1 MNNMNRKF
9 CFSVLAYS
17 VFIIF
22 ACMSFASANTDTIL
36 PFKVKAKSA
45 VLINVNSGQIIYEQN
60 ADVPIPPASLTKLM
74 TLNLAFD
81 AADDAF
87 ISLDDDVRVSEKAWK
102 TKGSRMFLE
111 VGKTVSLETML
122 KGIVV
127 VSAND
132 ACVAVSEHIS
142 GVEEVFVERMNE
154 KADLIGLDSSLFKN
168 SHGLP
173 VEGQITTARDMALL
187 SVYYIRHHPE
197 VLKYHSI
204 KKMTFNNITQ
214 PNRNGLLWLDYGVD
228 GLKTGWFSKAG
239 FHIVVTAQKGDD
251 RFVAVVMGSKGERE
265 RENIA
270 LKMLNYG
277 FRNFNTVKVINAEEK
292 IAEVPVWKGA
302 ESELQLGTIKTASV
316 TVPRDAKGN
325 IQINK
330 EFPDRIYAPVE
341 KGQKIGEVKVL
352 LNGFEIE
359 TYPLVALNEIKKA
372 GFFKL
377 MYHNLLLLFILP
389 PYLGG
394 IALVLIL
401 VFILILVKSAMRV
414 RGKDEFSGL
423 R

>member
-1 MNNMNRKF
+1 MNKKS
-9 CFSVLAYS
+9 CFSVLLYS
-17 VFIIF
+17 VFFIF
-22 ACMSFASANTDTIL
+22 SSMSYASANTDSLL
-36 PFKVKAKSA
+36 PFKVKAKAA
-45 VLINVNSGQIIYEQN
+45 VLINVNSGQVVFEQN

-87 ISLDDDVRVSEKAWK
+87 IGLDDEVRVSEKAWK
-102 TKGSRMFLE
+102 TEGSRMFLE
-111 VGKTVSLETML
+111 VRKTVPLEIML
-122 KGIVV
+122 KGIAV

-142 GVEEVFVERMNE
+142 GVEEVFAERMNE
-154 KADLIGLDSSLFKN
+154 KANLIGMDSSLFKN

-173 VEGQITTARDMALL
+173 VEGQVTTARDMATL

-204 KKMTFNNITQ
+204 KKMTFNKITQ

-239 FHIVVTAQKGDD
+239 FHIVATAQKGDD

-277 FRNFNTVKVINAEEK
+277 FRNFNTVKVINADEK
-292 IAEVPVWKGA
+292 IAEMPVWKGDA
-302 ESELQLGTIKTASV
+302 SELQLGTVKTASV
-316 TVPRDAKGN
+316 TVPREAKGD

-352 LNGFEIE
+352 LNGLEIE

-401 VFILILVKSAMRV
+401 VFILILVRSAMRV
-414 RGKDEFSGL
+414 RGKDGLSGL

>member
-1 MNNMNRKF
+1 MNKKF
-9 CFSVLAYS
+9 CFSVLLYS
-17 VFIIF
+17 VFFIF
-22 ACMSFASANTDTIL
+22 SSMSYASANTDSLL
-36 PFKVKAKSA
+36 PFKVKAKAA
-45 VLINVNSGQIIYEQN
+45 VLINVNSGQVVFEQN

-87 ISLDDDVRVSEKAWK
+87 IGLDDEVRVSEKAWK
-102 TKGSRMFLE
+102 TEGSRMFLE
-111 VGKTVSLETML
+111 VRKTVPLEIML
-122 KGIVV
+122 KGIAV

-142 GVEEVFVERMNE
+142 GVEEVFAERMNE
-154 KADLIGLDSSLFKN
+154 KADLIGMDSSLFKN

-173 VEGQITTARDMALL
+173 VEGQVTTARDMATL

-204 KKMTFNNITQ
+204 KKMTFNKITQ

-239 FHIVVTAQKGDD
+239 FHIVATAQKGDD

-277 FRNFNTVKVINAEEK
+277 FRNFNTVKVINADEK
-292 IAEVPVWKGA
+292 IAEMPVWKGDA
-302 ESELQLGTIKTASV
+302 SELQLGTIKTASV
-316 TVPRDAKGN
+316 TVPREAKGN

-352 LNGFEIE
+352 LNGLEIE

-401 VFILILVKSAMRV
+401 VFILILVRSAMRV
-414 RGKDEFSGL
+414 RGKDGLSGL

>member
-1 MNNMNRKF
+1 MNKKS
-9 CFSVLAYS
+9 CFSALLYS
-17 VFIIF
+17 VYLMFVI
-22 ACMSFASANTDTIL
+22 MSDASANTDSLL
-36 PFKVKAKSA
+36 PFKVKAKAA
-45 VLINVNSGQIIYEQN
+45 VLINVNSGQVVFEQN

-81 AADDAF
+81 ASDDAF
-87 ISLDDDVRVSEKAWK
+87 IGLDDEVRVSEKAWK
-102 TKGSRMFLE
+102 TEGSRMFLE
-111 VGKTVSLETML
+111 VGKTEPLEIML

-142 GVEEVFVERMNE
+142 GVEEVFAERMNE
-154 KADLIGLDSSLFKN
+154 KADLIGMDSSLFKN

-173 VEGQITTARDMALL
+173 VEGQVTTARDMATL

-197 VLKYHSI
+197 VFKYHSI
-204 KKMTFNNITQ
+204 KKMTFNKITQ

-239 FHIVVTAQKGDD
+239 FHIVATAQKGDD

-265 RENIA
+265 RESIA

-277 FRNFNTVKVINAEEK
+277 FRNFNTVKVINADEK
-292 IAEVPVWKGA
+292 MAEMPVWKGDA
-302 ESELQLGTIKTASV
+302 SELQLGTIKTASV
-316 TVPRDAKGN
+316 TVPREAKGN

-352 LNGFEIE
+352 LNGLEIE

-401 VFILILVKSAMRV
+401 VFILILVRSAMRV
-414 RGKDEFSGL
+414 RGKDGLSGL

>member
-1 MNNMNRKF
+1 MNKKS
-9 CFSVLAYS
+9 CFSVLIYT
-17 VFIIF
+17 VFSMLVGI
-22 ACMSFASANTDTIL
+22 SYASANTDSLL
-36 PFKVKAKSA
+36 PFKVKAKAA
-45 VLINVNSGQIIYEQN
+45 VLINVNSGQVVFEQN

-87 ISLDDDVRVSEKAWK
+87 ISLDDEVRVSEKAWK
-102 TKGSRMFLE
+102 TEGSRMFLE
-111 VGKTVSLETML
+111 VEKIVPLEIML
-122 KGIVV
+122 KGIAI

-142 GVEEVFVERMNE
+142 GVEEVFADRMNE
-154 KADLIGLDSSLFKN
+154 KADLIGMDSSIFKN

-173 VEGQITTARDMALL
+173 VEGQITTARDIATL

-197 VLKYHSI
+197 ALKYHSI
-204 KKMTFNNITQ
+204 KKMTFNKITQ

-239 FHIVVTAQKGDD
+239 FHIVATSQKGDD

-292 IAEVPVWKGA
+292 IAEMPVWKGA
-302 ESELQLGTIKTASV
+302 ESVLQLGTVKTASV
-316 TVPRDAKGN
+316 TVPREAKGD

-352 LNGFEIE
+352 LNGLEIE

-394 IALVLIL
+394 IVLVLIL
-401 VFILILVKSAMRV
+401 VFILILVKSATRV
-414 RGKDEFSGL
+414 RGKDELSGF

>member
-1 MNNMNRKF
+1 MNKKS
-9 CFSVLAYS
+9 CFSVLLYS
-17 VFIIF
+17 VFFIF
-22 ACMSFASANTDTIL
+22 SSMSYASANTDSLL
-36 PFKVKAKSA
+36 PFKVKAKAA
-45 VLINVNSGQIIYEQN
+45 VLINVNSGQVVFEQN

-87 ISLDDDVRVSEKAWK
+87 IGLDDEVRVSEKAWK
-102 TKGSRMFLE
+102 TEGSRMFLE
-111 VGKTVSLETML
+111 VRKTVPLEIML
-122 KGIVV
+122 KGIAV

-142 GVEEVFVERMNE
+142 GVEEVFAERMNE
-154 KADLIGLDSSLFKN
+154 KADLIGMDSSLFKN

-173 VEGQITTARDMALL
+173 VEGQVTTARDMATL

-204 KKMTFNNITQ
+204 KKMTFNKITQ

-239 FHIVVTAQKGDD
+239 FHIVATAQKGDD

-277 FRNFNTVKVINAEEK
+277 FRNFNTVKVINADEK
-292 IAEVPVWKGA
+292 IAEMPVWKGDA
-302 ESELQLGTIKTASV
+302 SELQLGTVKTASV
-316 TVPRDAKGN
+316 TVPREAKGD

-352 LNGFEIE
+352 LNGLEIE

-401 VFILILVKSAMRV
+401 VFILILVRSAMRV
-414 RGKDEFSGL
+414 RGKDGLSGL

>member
-1 MNNMNRKF
+1 MNKKS
-9 CFSVLAYS
+9 CFSVLLYS
-17 VFIIF
+17 VFFIF
-22 ACMSFASANTDTIL
+22 SSMSYASANTDSLL
-36 PFKVKAKSA
+36 PFKVKAKAA
-45 VLINVNSGQIIYEQN
+45 VLINVNSGQVVFEQN

-87 ISLDDDVRVSEKAWK
+87 IGLDDEVRVSEKAWK
-102 TKGSRMFLE
+102 TEGSRMFLE
-111 VGKTVSLETML
+111 VRKTVPLEIML
-122 KGIVV
+122 KGIAV

-142 GVEEVFVERMNE
+142 GVEEVFAERMNE
-154 KADLIGLDSSLFKN
+154 KADLIGMDSSLFKN

-173 VEGQITTARDMALL
+173 VEGQVTTARDMATL

-204 KKMTFNNITQ
+204 KKMTFNKITQ

-239 FHIVVTAQKGDD
+239 FHIVATAQKGDD

-292 IAEVPVWKGA
+292 IAKMPVWKGA
-302 ESELQLGTIKTASV
+302 ESELPLGTIKTASV
-316 TVPRDAKGN
+316 TVPREAKGN

-352 LNGFEIE
+352 LNGLEIE

-401 VFILILVKSAMRV
+401 VFILILVRSAMRV
-414 RGKDEFSGL
+414 RGKDELSGL

>member
-1 MNNMNRKF
+1 
-9 CFSVLAYS
+9 
-17 VFIIF
+17 
-22 ACMSFASANTDTIL
+22 
-36 PFKVKAKSA
+36 
-45 VLINVNSGQIIYEQN
+45 
-60 ADVPIPPASLTKLM
+60 
-74 TLNLAFD
+74 
-81 AADDAF
+81 
-87 ISLDDDVRVSEKAWK
+87 
-102 TKGSRMFLE
+102 
-111 VGKTVSLETML
+111 
-122 KGIVV
+122 
-127 VSAND
+127 
-132 ACVAVSEHIS
+132 
-142 GVEEVFVERMNE
+142 
-154 KADLIGLDSSLFKN
+154 
-168 SHGLP
+168 
-173 VEGQITTARDMALL
+173 
-187 SVYYIRHHPE
+187 
-197 VLKYHSI
+197 
-204 KKMTFNNITQ
+204 MTFNNITQ

-239 FHIVVTAQKGDD
+239 FHIVATAQKGDD

>member
-1 MNNMNRKF
+1 MNKKS
-9 CFSVLAYS
+9 CFSVLLYS
-17 VFIIF
+17 VFFIISS
-22 ACMSFASANTDTIL
+22 MSYASANTDSLL

-45 VLINVNSGQIIYEQN
+45 VLINVNSGQVVFEQN

-87 ISLDDDVRVSEKAWK
+87 ISLDDEVRVSEKAWK

-122 KGIVV
+122 KGIAV

-142 GVEEVFVERMNE
+142 GVEEVFADRMNE
-154 KADLIGLDSSLFKN
+154 KADLVGMDSSLFKN

-173 VEGQITTARDMALL
+173 VEGQLTTARDMATL

-204 KKMTFNNITQ
+204 KKMTFNKITQ

-239 FHIVVTAQKGDD
+239 FHIVATAQKGDD

-316 TVPRDAKGN
+316 TVPREAKGN

-352 LNGFEIE
+352 LNGLEIE

-401 VFILILVKSAMRV
+401 VFILILVRSAMRV
-414 RGKDEFSGL
+414 RGKDGLSGL

>member
-1 MNNMNRKF
+1 MNKKS
-9 CFSVLAYS
+9 CFSVLLYS
-17 VFIIF
+17 VFFIF
-22 ACMSFASANTDTIL
+22 SSMSYASANTDSLL
-36 PFKVKAKSA
+36 PFKVKAKAA
-45 VLINVNSGQIIYEQN
+45 VLINVNSGQVVFEQN

-87 ISLDDDVRVSEKAWK
+87 IGLDDEVRVSEKAWK
-102 TKGSRMFLE
+102 TEGSRMFLE
-111 VGKTVSLETML
+111 VRKTVPLEIML
-122 KGIVV
+122 KGIAV

-142 GVEEVFVERMNE
+142 GVEEVFAERMNE
-154 KADLIGLDSSLFKN
+154 KANLIGMDSSLFKN

-173 VEGQITTARDMALL
+173 VEGKVTTARDMATL

-204 KKMTFNNITQ
+204 KKMTFNKITQ

-239 FHIVVTAQKGDD
+239 FHIIATAQKGDD

-277 FRNFNTVKVINAEEK
+277 FRNFNTVKVINADEK
-292 IAEVPVWKGA
+292 IAEMPVWKGDA
-302 ESELQLGTIKTASV
+302 SELQLGTIKTASV
-316 TVPRDAKGN
+316 TVPREAKGN

-352 LNGFEIE
+352 LNGLEIE

-377 MYHNLLLLFILP
+377 LYHNLLLLFILP

-414 RGKDEFSGL
+414 RGNDELSGL

>member
-1 MNNMNRKF
+1 MNKKS
-9 CFSVLAYS
+9 CFSVLLYS
-17 VFIIF
+17 VFFIF
-22 ACMSFASANTDTIL
+22 SSMSYASANTDSLL
-36 PFKVKAKSA
+36 PFKVKAKAA
-45 VLINVNSGQIIYEQN
+45 VLINVNSGQVVFEQN

-81 AADDAF
+81 AADNAF
-87 ISLDDDVRVSEKAWK
+87 IGLDDEVRVSEKAWK
-102 TKGSRMFLE
+102 TEGSRMFLE
-111 VGKTVSLETML
+111 VRKTVPLEIML
-122 KGIVV
+122 KGIAV

-142 GVEEVFVERMNE
+142 GVEEVFAERMNE
-154 KADLIGLDSSLFKN
+154 KADLIGMDSSLFKN

-173 VEGQITTARDMALL
+173 VEGQVTTARDMATL

-204 KKMTFNNITQ
+204 KKMTFNKITQ

-239 FHIVVTAQKGDD
+239 FHIVATAQKGDD

-277 FRNFNTVKVINAEEK
+277 FRNFNTVKVINADEK
-292 IAEVPVWKGA
+292 IAEMPVWKGDA
-302 ESELQLGTIKTASV
+302 SELQLGTIKTASV
-316 TVPRDAKGN
+316 TVPREAKGN

-352 LNGFEIE
+352 LNGLEIE

-401 VFILILVKSAMRV
+401 VFILILVRSAMRV
-414 RGKDEFSGL
+414 RGKDGLSGL

>member
-1 MNNMNRKF
+1 MNRKS
-9 CFSVLAYS
+9 CFSVLLYN
-17 VFIIF
+17 VFF
-22 ACMSFASANTDTIL
+22 MFVGMSYVSANTDSLL
-36 PFKVKAKSA
+36 PFKVKAKAA
-45 VLINVNSGQIIYEQN
+45 VLINVNSGQVVFEQN

-87 ISLDDDVRVSEKAWK
+87 IGLDDEVRVSEKAWK
-102 TKGSRMFLE
+102 TEGSRMFLE
-111 VGKTVSLETML
+111 VGKTLPLEIML
-122 KGIVV
+122 KGIAV

-142 GVEEVFVERMNE
+142 GVEEVFAERMNE
-154 KADLIGLDSSLFKN
+154 KADLIGMDSSLFKN

-173 VEGQITTARDMALL
+173 VEGQITTARDMATL

-204 KKMTFNNITQ
+204 KKMTFNKITQ

-239 FHIVVTAQKGDD
+239 FHIVATAQKGDD

-277 FRNFNTVKVINAEEK
+277 FRNFNTVKVINADEK
-292 IAEVPVWKGA
+292 IAEMPVWKGDA
-302 ESELQLGTIKTASV
+302 SELQLGTVKTASV
-316 TVPRDAKGN
+316 TVPREAKGD

-352 LNGFEIE
+352 LNGLEIE

-401 VFILILVKSAMRV
+401 VFILILVRSAMRV
-414 RGKDEFSGL
+414 RGKDGLSGL

>member
-1 MNNMNRKF
+1 ML
-9 CFSVLAYS
+9 VG
-17 VFIIF
+17 
-22 ACMSFASANTDTIL
+22 MSFASANTNSLL
-36 PFKVKAKSA
+36 PFKVKAKAA
-45 VLINVNSGQIIYEQN
+45 VLINVNSGQVVFEQN
-60 ADVPIPPASLTKLM
+60 ANVPIPPASLTKLM

-87 ISLDDDVRVSEKAWK
+87 ISLDDEVRVSEKAWK
-102 TKGSRMFLE
+102 TEGSRMFLE
-111 VGKTVSLETML
+111 VGKTVPLEIML
-122 KGIVV
+122 KGIIV

-142 GVEEVFVERMNE
+142 GVEEVFADRMNE
-154 KADLIGLDSSLFKN
+154 KADLIGMDSSLFKN

-173 VEGQITTARDMALL
+173 VEGQITTAHDMATL

-204 KKMTFNNITQ
+204 KKMTFNKITQ

-239 FHIVVTAQKGDD
+239 FHIVATAQKGDD

-292 IAEVPVWKGA
+292 IAVMPVWKGDA
-302 ESELQLGTIKTASV
+302 SELQLGTIKTASV
-316 TVPRDAKGN
+316 TVPREATGN

-330 EFPDRIYAPVE
+330 EFPDRIYAPVV

-352 LNGFEIE
+352 LNGLEIE

-401 VFILILVKSAMRV
+401 LFILILVRSAMRV
-414 RGKDEFSGL
+414 RGKDGLSGL

>member
-1 MNNMNRKF
+1 MNKKS
-9 CFSVLAYS
+9 CFSVLLYS
-17 VFIIF
+17 VFFIF
-22 ACMSFASANTDTIL
+22 SSMSYASANTDSLL
-36 PFKVKAKSA
+36 PFKVKAKAA
-45 VLINVNSGQIIYEQN
+45 VLINVNSGQVVFEQN

-87 ISLDDDVRVSEKAWK
+87 IGLDDEVRVSEKAWK
-102 TKGSRMFLE
+102 TEGSRMFLE
-111 VGKTVSLETML
+111 VRKTVPLEIML
-122 KGIVV
+122 KGIAV

-142 GVEEVFVERMNE
+142 GVEEVFAERMNE
-154 KADLIGLDSSLFKN
+154 KADLLGMDSSLFKN

-173 VEGQITTARDMALL
+173 VEGQVTTARDMATL

-204 KKMTFNNITQ
+204 KKMTFNKITQ

-239 FHIVVTAQKGDD
+239 FHIVATAQKGDD

-277 FRNFNTVKVINAEEK
+277 FRNFNTVKVINADEK
-292 IAEVPVWKGA
+292 IAEMPVWKGDA
-302 ESELQLGTIKTASV
+302 SELQLGTIKTASV
-316 TVPRDAKGN
+316 TVPREAKGN

-352 LNGFEIE
+352 LNGLEIE

-401 VFILILVKSAMRV
+401 VFILILVRSAMRV
-414 RGKDEFSGL
+414 RGKDGLSGL

>member
-1 MNNMNRKF
+1 MNKKS
-9 CFSVLAYS
+9 CFSVLLYS
-17 VFIIF
+17 VFLMFVI
-22 ACMSFASANTDTIL
+22 MSDASANTDSLL
-36 PFKVKAKSA
+36 PFKVKAKAA
-45 VLINVNSGQIIYEQN
+45 VLINVNSGQVVFEQN

-87 ISLDDDVRVSEKAWK
+87 IGLDDEVRVSEKAWK
-102 TKGSRMFLE
+102 TDGSRMFLE
-111 VGKTVSLETML
+111 VGKTLPLEIML
-122 KGIVV
+122 KGIAV

-154 KADLIGLDSSLFKN
+154 KANLIGMDSSLFKN

-173 VEGQITTARDMALL
+173 VEGQITTARDMATL

-204 KKMTFNNITQ
+204 KKMTFNKITQ

-239 FHIVVTAQKGDD
+239 FHIIATAQKGDD

-277 FRNFNTVKVINAEEK
+277 FRNFNTVKVINADEK
-292 IAEVPVWKGA
+292 IAEMPVWKGDA
-302 ESELQLGTIKTASV
+302 SELQLGTIKTASV
-316 TVPRDAKGN
+316 TVPREAKGN

-352 LNGFEIE
+352 LNGLEIE

-394 IALVLIL
+394 IALVLLL
-401 VFILILVKSAMRV
+401 VFILILVRSAMRV
-414 RGKDEFSGL
+414 RGKDGFSGL

>member
-1 MNNMNRKF
+1 MNKKS
-9 CFSVLAYS
+9 CFSVLIYS
-17 VFIIF
+17 VFSMLVG
-22 ACMSFASANTDTIL
+22 MSYASANTDSLL
-36 PFKVKAKSA
+36 PFKVKAKAA
-45 VLINVNSGQIIYEQN
+45 VLINVNSGQVVFEQN

-87 ISLDDDVRVSEKAWK
+87 ISLDDEVRVSEKAWK
-102 TKGSRMFLE
+102 TEGSRMFLE
-111 VGKTVSLETML
+111 VGKTVPLEIML
-122 KGIVV
+122 KGIIV

-142 GVEEVFVERMNE
+142 GVEEVFAERMNE
-154 KADLIGLDSSLFKN
+154 KADLIGMDSSLFKN

-173 VEGQITTARDMALL
+173 VEGQVTTARDMATL
-187 SVYYIRHHPE
+187 SVYYIRHHPV

-204 KKMTFNNITQ
+204 KKMTFNKITQ

-239 FHIVVTAQKGDD
+239 FHIVATAQKGDD

-277 FRNFNTVKVINAEEK
+277 FRNFNTVKVINADEK
-292 IAEVPVWKGA
+292 IAEMPVWKGDA
-302 ESELQLGTIKTASV
+302 SELQLGTVKTASV
-316 TVPRDAKGN
+316 TVPREAKGN

-330 EFPDRIYAPVE
+330 EFPDRIYTPVE

-352 LNGFEIE
+352 LNGLEIE

-377 MYHNLLLLFILP
+377 IYHNLLLLFILP

-414 RGKDEFSGL
+414 RGKDELSGL

>member
-1 MNNMNRKF
+1 MNKKS
-9 CFSVLAYS
+9 CFSVLLYS
-17 VFIIF
+17 VFFIF
-22 ACMSFASANTDTIL
+22 SSMSYASANTDSLL
-36 PFKVKAKSA
+36 PFKVKAKAA
-45 VLINVNSGQIIYEQN
+45 VLINVNSGQVVFEQN

-87 ISLDDDVRVSEKAWK
+87 IGLDDEVRVSEKAWK
-102 TKGSRMFLE
+102 TEGSRMFLE
-111 VGKTVSLETML
+111 VRKTVPLEIML
-122 KGIVV
+122 KGIAV

-142 GVEEVFVERMNE
+142 GVEEVFAERMNE
-154 KADLIGLDSSLFKN
+154 KADLIGMDSSLFKN

-173 VEGQITTARDMALL
+173 VEGQVTTARDMATL

-204 KKMTFNNITQ
+204 KKMTFNKITQ

-239 FHIVVTAQKGDD
+239 FHIVATAQKGDD

-292 IAEVPVWKGA
+292 IAEMPVWKGA
-302 ESELQLGTIKTASV
+302 ESVLQLGTVKTASV
-316 TVPRDAKGN
+316 TVPREAKGD

-352 LNGFEIE
+352 LNGLEIE

-401 VFILILVKSAMRV
+401 VFILILVRSAMRV
-414 RGKDEFSGL
+414 RGKDGLSGL

>member
-1 MNNMNRKF
+1 MNKKS
-9 CFSVLAYS
+9 CFSVLLYS
-17 VFIIF
+17 VFFIF
-22 ACMSFASANTDTIL
+22 SSMSYASANTDSLL
-36 PFKVKAKSA
+36 PFKVKAKAA
-45 VLINVNSGQIIYEQN
+45 VLINVNSGQVVFEQN

-87 ISLDDDVRVSEKAWK
+87 IGLDDEVRVSEKAWK
-102 TKGSRMFLE
+102 TEGSRMFLE
-111 VGKTVSLETML
+111 VRKTVPLEIML
-122 KGIVV
+122 KGIAV

-142 GVEEVFVERMNE
+142 GVEEVFAERMNE
-154 KADLIGLDSSLFKN
+154 KADLIGMDSSLFKN

-173 VEGQITTARDMALL
+173 VEGQVTTARDMATL

-204 KKMTFNNITQ
+204 KKMTFNKITQ

-239 FHIVVTAQKGDD
+239 FHIVATAQKGDD

-277 FRNFNTVKVINAEEK
+277 FRNFNTVKVINADEK
-292 IAEVPVWKGA
+292 IAEMPVWKGDA
-302 ESELQLGTIKTASV
+302 SELQLGTVKTASV
-316 TVPRDAKGN
+316 TVPREAKGN

-352 LNGFEIE
+352 LNGLEIE

-401 VFILILVKSAMRV
+401 VFILILVRSAMRV
-414 RGKDEFSGL
+414 RGKDGLSGL

>member
-1 MNNMNRKF
+1 MNKKS
-9 CFSVLAYS
+9 CFSVLLYS
-17 VFIIF
+17 VFFIF
-22 ACMSFASANTDTIL
+22 SSMSYASANTDSLL
-36 PFKVKAKSA
+36 PFKVKAKAA
-45 VLINVNSGQIIYEQN
+45 VLINVNSGQVVFEQN
-60 ADVPIPPASLTKLM
+60 ADIPIPPASLTKLM

-87 ISLDDDVRVSEKAWK
+87 IGLDDEVRVSEKAWK
-102 TKGSRMFLE
+102 TEGSRMCLE
-111 VGKTVSLETML
+111 VRKTVPLEIML
-122 KGIVV
+122 KGIAV

-142 GVEEVFVERMNE
+142 GVEEVFAERMNE
-154 KADLIGLDSSLFKN
+154 KADLIGMDSSLFKN

-173 VEGQITTARDMALL
+173 VEGQITTARDMATL

-204 KKMTFNNITQ
+204 KKMTFNKITQ

-239 FHIVVTAQKGDD
+239 FHIVATSQKGDD

-292 IAEVPVWKGA
+292 IAEMPVWKGDA
-302 ESELQLGTIKTASV
+302 SELQLGTVKTASV
-316 TVPRDAKGN
+316 TVPREAKGN

-352 LNGFEIE
+352 LNGLEIE

-401 VFILILVKSAMRV
+401 VFILILVRSAMRV
-414 RGKDEFSGL
+414 RGKDGLSGL

>member
-1 MNNMNRKF
+1 M
-9 CFSVLAYS
+9 
-17 VFIIF
+17 
-22 ACMSFASANTDTIL
+22 
-36 PFKVKAKSA
+36 VKAKAA
-45 VLINVNSGQIIYEQN
+45 VLINVNSGQVVFEQN
-60 ADVPIPPASLTKLM
+60 ADIPIPPASLTKLM

-81 AADDAF
+81 AVEEAF
-87 ISLDDDVRVSEKAWK
+87 ISLDDEVRISEKAWK
-102 TKGSRMFLE
+102 AEGSRMFLE
-111 VGKTVSLETML
+111 VGKTVPMETL
-122 KGIVV
+122 LRGIAV

-132 ACVAVSEHIS
+132 GCVAVSEHIS
-142 GVEEVFVERMNE
+142 GVEEVFADRMNE
-154 KADLIGLDSSLFKN
+154 KAYLIGMDSTIFKN

-173 VEGQITTARDMALL
+173 VEGQITTARDMATL

-204 KKMTFNNITQ
+204 KKMTFNKITQ

-239 FHIVVTAQKGDD
+239 FHIIATAQKGDD

-292 IAEVPVWKGA
+292 IAEMRVWKGDS
-302 ESELQLGTIKTASV
+302 SELQLGTIMTASV
-316 TVPRDAKGN
+316 TVPREAKGD

-330 EFPDRIYAPVE
+330 EFPDRIYAPIE
-341 KGQKIGEVKVL
+341 KRKKIGEVKVL
-352 LNGFEIE
+352 LNGLEIK

-394 IALVLIL
+394 IVLVLIL

-414 RGKDEFSGL
+414 RGKDELSGL

>member
-1 MNNMNRKF
+1 MNKKS
-9 CFSVLAYS
+9 CFSVLLYS
-17 VFIIF
+17 VFFIF
-22 ACMSFASANTDTIL
+22 SSMSYASANTDSLL
-36 PFKVKAKSA
+36 PFKVKAKAA
-45 VLINVNSGQIIYEQN
+45 VLINVNSGQVVFEQN

-87 ISLDDDVRVSEKAWK
+87 ISLDDEVRVSEKAWK
-102 TKGSRMFLE
+102 TEGSRMFLE
-111 VGKTVSLETML
+111 VRKTVPLEIML
-122 KGIVV
+122 KGIAV

-142 GVEEVFVERMNE
+142 GVEEVFAERMNE
-154 KADLIGLDSSLFKN
+154 KADLIGMDSSLFKN

-173 VEGQITTARDMALL
+173 VEGQVTTARDMATL

-204 KKMTFNNITQ
+204 KKMTFNKITQ

-239 FHIVVTAQKGDD
+239 FHIVATAQKGDD

-292 IAEVPVWKGA
+292 IAEMPVWKGA
-302 ESELQLGTIKTASV
+302 ESVLQLGTVKTASV
-316 TVPRDAKGN
+316 TVPREAKGD

-352 LNGFEIE
+352 LNGLEIE

-401 VFILILVKSAMRV
+401 VFILILVRSAMRV
-414 RGKDEFSGL
+414 RGKDGLSGL

>member
-1 MNNMNRKF
+1 MNKKS
-9 CFSVLAYS
+9 CFSVLLYS
-17 VFIIF
+17 VFFIF
-22 ACMSFASANTDTIL
+22 SSMSYASANTDSLL
-36 PFKVKAKSA
+36 PFKVKAKAA
-45 VLINVNSGQIIYEQN
+45 VLINVNSGQVVFEQN

-87 ISLDDDVRVSEKAWK
+87 ISLDDEVRVSEKAWK

-111 VGKTVSLETML
+111 VGKTVPLETML
-122 KGIVV
+122 KGIAV

-142 GVEEVFVERMNE
+142 GVEEVFADRMNE
-154 KADLIGLDSSLFKN
+154 KADLVGMDSSLFKN

-173 VEGQITTARDMALL
+173 VKGQVTTARDMATL

-204 KKMTFNNITQ
+204 KKMTFNKITQ

-239 FHIVVTAQKGDD
+239 FHIIATAQRGDD

-277 FRNFNTVKVINAEEK
+277 FRNFNTVKVINADEK
-292 IAEVPVWKGA
+292 IAEMPVWKGDA
-302 ESELQLGTIKTASV
+302 SELQLGTVKTASV
-316 TVPRDAKGN
+316 TVPREAKGD

-352 LNGFEIE
+352 LNGLEIE

-377 MYHNLLLLFILP
+377 IYHNLLLLFILP

-394 IALVLIL
+394 IALVLLL
-401 VFILILVKSAMRV
+401 VFILILVRSAMRV
-414 RGKDEFSGL
+414 RGKDGLSGL

>member
-1 MNNMNRKF
+1 MNKKS
-9 CFSVLAYS
+9 CFSVLLYS
-17 VFIIF
+17 VFFIF
-22 ACMSFASANTDTIL
+22 SSMSYASANTDSLL
-36 PFKVKAKSA
+36 PFKVKAKAA
-45 VLINVNSGQIIYEQN
+45 VLINVNSGQVVFEQN

-87 ISLDDDVRVSEKAWK
+87 IGLDDEVRVSEKAWK
-102 TKGSRMFLE
+102 TEGSRMFLE
-111 VGKTVSLETML
+111 VRKTVPLEIML
-122 KGIVV
+122 KGIAV

-142 GVEEVFVERMNE
+142 GVEEVFAERMNE
-154 KADLIGLDSSLFKN
+154 KADLIGMDSSIFKN

-173 VEGQITTARDMALL
+173 VEGQVTTARDMATL

-204 KKMTFNNITQ
+204 KKMTFNKITQ

-239 FHIVVTAQKGDD
+239 FHIVATAQKGDD

-292 IAEVPVWKGA
+292 IAEMPVWKGA
-302 ESELQLGTIKTASV
+302 ESVLQLGTVKTASV
-316 TVPRDAKGN
+316 TVPREAKGD

-352 LNGFEIE
+352 LNGLEIE

-401 VFILILVKSAMRV
+401 VFILILVRSAMRV
-414 RGKDEFSGL
+414 RGKDGLSGL

>member
-1 MNNMNRKF
+1 MNKKS
-9 CFSVLAYS
+9 CFSVLLYS
-17 VFIIF
+17 VFFIF
-22 ACMSFASANTDTIL
+22 SSLSYASANTDSLL
-36 PFKVKAKSA
+36 PFKVKAKAA
-45 VLINVNSGQIIYEQN
+45 VLINVNSGQVVFEQN

-87 ISLDDDVRVSEKAWK
+87 IGLDDEVRVSKKAWK
-102 TKGSRMFLE
+102 TEGSRMFLE
-111 VGKTVSLETML
+111 VRKTVPLEIML
-122 KGIVV
+122 KGIAV

-142 GVEEVFVERMNE
+142 GVEEVFAERMNE
-154 KADLIGLDSSLFKN
+154 KANLIGMDSSLFKN

-173 VEGQITTARDMALL
+173 VEGQVTTARDMATL

-204 KKMTFNNITQ
+204 KKMTFNKITQ

-239 FHIVVTAQKGDD
+239 FHIVATAQKGDD

-277 FRNFNTVKVINAEEK
+277 FRNFNTVKVINADEK
-292 IAEVPVWKGA
+292 IAEMPVWKGDA
-302 ESELQLGTIKTASV
+302 SELQLGTVKTASV
-316 TVPRDAKGN
+316 TVPKEAKGD

-352 LNGFEIE
+352 LNGLEIE

-377 MYHNLLLLFILP
+377 IYHNLLLLFILP

-401 VFILILVKSAMRV
+401 VFILILVKSATRV
-414 RGKDEFSGL
+414 RGKDELSGL

>member
-1 MNNMNRKF
+1 MNKKS
-9 CFSVLAYS
+9 CFSVLLYS
-17 VFIIF
+17 VFFIF
-22 ACMSFASANTDTIL
+22 SSMSYASANTDSLL
-36 PFKVKAKSA
+36 PFKVKAKAA
-45 VLINVNSGQIIYEQN
+45 VLINVNSGQVVFEQN

-87 ISLDDDVRVSEKAWK
+87 IGLDDEVRVSEKAWK
-102 TKGSRMFLE
+102 TEGSRMFLE
-111 VGKTVSLETML
+111 VRKTVPLEIML
-122 KGIVV
+122 KGIAV

-142 GVEEVFVERMNE
+142 GVEEVFAERMNE
-154 KADLIGLDSSLFKN
+154 KADLIGMDSSLFKN

-173 VEGQITTARDMALL
+173 VEGQVTTARDMATL

-204 KKMTFNNITQ
+204 KKMTFNKITQ

-239 FHIVVTAQKGDD
+239 FHIVATAQKGDD

-277 FRNFNTVKVINAEEK
+277 FRNFNTVKVINADEK
-292 IAEVPVWKGA
+292 IAEMPVWKGDA
-302 ESELQLGTIKTASV
+302 SELQLGTIKTASV
-316 TVPRDAKGN
+316 TVPREAKGN

-352 LNGFEIE
+352 LNGLEIE

-401 VFILILVKSAMRV
+401 VFILILVRSAMRV
-414 RGKDEFSGL
+414 RGKDGLSGL

>member
-1 MNNMNRKF
+1 MNKKS
-9 CFSVLAYS
+9 CFSVLLYS
-17 VFIIF
+17 VFFIF
-22 ACMSFASANTDTIL
+22 SSMSYASANTDSLL
-36 PFKVKAKSA
+36 PFKVKAKAA
-45 VLINVNSGQIIYEQN
+45 VLINVNSGQVVFEQN

-87 ISLDDDVRVSEKAWK
+87 IGLDDEVRVSEKAWK
-102 TKGSRMFLE
+102 TEGSRMFLE
-111 VGKTVSLETML
+111 VRKTVPLEIML
-122 KGIVV
+122 KGIAV

-142 GVEEVFVERMNE
+142 GVEEVFAERMNE
-154 KADLIGLDSSLFKN
+154 KADLIGMDSSLFKN

-173 VEGQITTARDMALL
+173 VEGQVTTARDMATL

-204 KKMTFNNITQ
+204 KKMTFNKITQ

-239 FHIVVTAQKGDD
+239 FHIVATAQKGDD

-292 IAEVPVWKGA
+292 IAAMPVWKGDV
-302 ESELQLGTIKTASV
+302 SELQLGTVKTASV
-316 TVPRDAKGN
+316 TVPREAKGN

-352 LNGFEIE
+352 LNGLEIE
-359 TYPLVALNEIKKA
+359 RYPLVALNEIKKA
-372 GFFKL
+372 GFLKL

-394 IALVLIL
+394 IGLVLIL
-401 VFILILVKSAMRV
+401 VFILILVRSAMRV

>member
-1 MNNMNRKF
+1 MNKKSF
-9 CFSVLAYS
+9 FLALLCS
-17 VFIIF
+17 VFFIF
-22 ACMSFASANTDTIL
+22 SSMSYASANTDSLL
-36 PFKVKAKSA
+36 PFKVKAKAA
-45 VLINVNSGQIIYEQN
+45 VLINVNSGQVVFEQN

-87 ISLDDDVRVSEKAWK
+87 IGLDDEVRVSEKAWR
-102 TKGSRMFLE
+102 TEGSRMFLE
-111 VGKTVSLETML
+111 VGKTLPLEIML
-122 KGIVV
+122 KGIAV

-142 GVEEVFVERMNE
+142 GVEEVFAERMNE
-154 KADLIGLDSSLFKN
+154 KADLIGMDSSLFKN

-173 VEGQITTARDMALL
+173 VEGQVTTARDMATL

-204 KKMTFNNITQ
+204 KKMTFNKITQ

-239 FHIVVTAQKGDD
+239 FHIVATAQKGDD

-277 FRNFNTVKVINAEEK
+277 FRNFNTVKVINADEK
-292 IAEVPVWKGA
+292 IAEMPVWKGDA
-302 ESELQLGTIKTASV
+302 SELQLGTVKTASV
-316 TVPRDAKGN
+316 TVPREAKGD

-352 LNGFEIE
+352 LNGLEIE

-401 VFILILVKSAMRV
+401 VVILILVRSAMRV
-414 RGKDEFSGL
+414 RGKDGLSGL

>member
-1 MNNMNRKF
+1 MNKKS
-9 CFSVLAYS
+9 CFSVLLYS
-17 VFIIF
+17 VFFIF
-22 ACMSFASANTDTIL
+22 SSMSYASANTDSLL

-45 VLINVNSGQIIYEQN
+45 VLINVNSGQVVFEQN

-87 ISLDDDVRVSEKAWK
+87 IGLDDEVRVSEKAWK
-102 TKGSRMFLE
+102 TEGSRMFLE
-111 VGKTVSLETML
+111 VRKTVPLEIML
-122 KGIVV
+122 KGIAV

-142 GVEEVFVERMNE
+142 GVEEVFAERMNE
-154 KADLIGLDSSLFKN
+154 KADLIGMDSSLFKN

-173 VEGQITTARDMALL
+173 VEGQVTTARDMATL

-204 KKMTFNNITQ
+204 KKMTFNKITQ

-239 FHIVVTAQKGDD
+239 FHIVATAQKGDD

-277 FRNFNTVKVINAEEK
+277 FRNFNTVKVINADEK
-292 IAEVPVWKGA
+292 IAEMPVWKGDA
-302 ESELQLGTIKTASV
+302 SELQLGTVKTASV
-316 TVPRDAKGN
+316 TVPREAKGD

-352 LNGFEIE
+352 LNGLEIE

-377 MYHNLLLLFILP
+377 IYHNLLLLFILP

-401 VFILILVKSAMRV
+401 VFILILVRSAMRV
-414 RGKDEFSGL
+414 RGKDELSGL

>member
-1 MNNMNRKF
+1 MNKKS
-9 CFSVLAYS
+9 CFSVLLYC
-17 VFIIF
+17 VFFIF
-22 ACMSFASANTDTIL
+22 SSMSYASANTDSLL
-36 PFKVKAKSA
+36 PFKVKAKAA
-45 VLINVNSGQIIYEQN
+45 VLINVNSGQVVFEQN

-87 ISLDDDVRVSEKAWK
+87 ISLDDEVRVSEKAWK
-102 TKGSRMFLE
+102 TEGSRMFLE
-111 VGKTVSLETML
+111 VGKTLPLEIML
-122 KGIVV
+122 KGIAV

-142 GVEEVFVERMNE
+142 GVEEVFAERMNE
-154 KADLIGLDSSLFKN
+154 KADLIGMDSSLFKN

-173 VEGQITTARDMALL
+173 VEGQITTARDMATL

-204 KKMTFNNITQ
+204 KKMTFNKITQ

-239 FHIVVTAQKGDD
+239 FHIIATAQKGDD

-277 FRNFNTVKVINAEEK
+277 FRNFNTVKVINADEK
-292 IAEVPVWKGA
+292 IAEMPVWKGDA
-302 ESELQLGTIKTASV
+302 SELQLGTVKTASV
-316 TVPRDAKGN
+316 TVPREAKGD

-352 LNGFEIE
+352 LNGLEIE

-401 VFILILVKSAMRV
+401 VFILILVRSAMRV
-414 RGKDEFSGL
+414 RGKDGLSGL

>member
-1 MNNMNRKF
+1 MNKKS
-9 CFSVLAYS
+9 CFSVLLYS
-17 VFIIF
+17 VFFIF
-22 ACMSFASANTDTIL
+22 SSMSYASANTDSLL
-36 PFKVKAKSA
+36 PFKVKAKAA
-45 VLINVNSGQIIYEQN
+45 VLINVNSGQVVFEQN

-87 ISLDDDVRVSEKAWK
+87 VGLDDEVRVSEKAWK
-102 TKGSRMFLE
+102 TEGSRMFLE
-111 VGKTVSLETML
+111 VRKTVPMEIML
-122 KGIVV
+122 KGIAV

-142 GVEEVFVERMNE
+142 GVEEVFAERMNE
-154 KADLIGLDSSLFKN
+154 KADLIGMDSSIFKN

-173 VEGQITTARDMALL
+173 VAGQITTARDIATL

-204 KKMTFNNITQ
+204 KKMTFNKITQ

-239 FHIVVTAQKGDD
+239 FHIVATAQKGDD

-277 FRNFNTVKVINAEEK
+277 FRNFNTVKVINADEK
-292 IAEVPVWKGA
+292 IAEMPVWKGDA
-302 ESELQLGTIKTASV
+302 SELQLGTIKTASV
-316 TVPRDAKGN
+316 TVPREAKGN

-352 LNGFEIE
+352 LNGLEIE

-377 MYHNLLLLFILP
+377 MYHNLLLLLILP

-401 VFILILVKSAMRV
+401 VFVLILVKSAMRV
-414 RGKDEFSGL
+414 RGKDELSGL

>member
-1 MNNMNRKF
+1 MNKKS
-9 CFSVLAYS
+9 CFSVLLYS
-17 VFIIF
+17 VFFIF
-22 ACMSFASANTDTIL
+22 SSMSYASANTDSLL
-36 PFKVKAKSA
+36 PFKVKAKAA
-45 VLINVNSGQIIYEQN
+45 VLINVNSGQVVFEQN

-87 ISLDDDVRVSEKAWK
+87 IGLDDEVRVSEKAWK
-102 TKGSRMFLE
+102 TEGSRMFLE
-111 VGKTVSLETML
+111 VRKTVPLEIML
-122 KGIVV
+122 KGIAV

-142 GVEEVFVERMNE
+142 GVEEVFAERMNE
-154 KADLIGLDSSLFKN
+154 KADLIGMDSSLFKN

-173 VEGQITTARDMALL
+173 VEGQVTTARDMATL

-204 KKMTFNNITQ
+204 KKMTFNKITQ

-239 FHIVVTAQKGDD
+239 FHIVATAQKGDD

-277 FRNFNTVKVINAEEK
+277 FRNFNTVKVINADEK
-292 IAEVPVWKGA
+292 IAEMPVWKGDA
-302 ESELQLGTIKTASV
+302 SELQLGTIKTASV
-316 TVPRDAKGN
+316 TVPREAKGN
-325 IQINK
+325 IRINK

-377 MYHNLLLLFILP
+377 MYHNLLLLLILP

-401 VFILILVKSAMRV
+401 VFVLILVKSAMRV
-414 RGKDEFSGL
+414 RGKDELSGL

>member
-1 MNNMNRKF
+1 MNKKS
-9 CFSVLAYS
+9 CFSVLLYS
-17 VFIIF
+17 VFFIF
-22 ACMSFASANTDTIL
+22 SSMSYASANTDSLL
-36 PFKVKAKSA
+36 PFKVKAKAA
-45 VLINVNSGQIIYEQN
+45 VLINVNSGQVVFEQN

-87 ISLDDDVRVSEKAWK
+87 IGLDDEVRVSEKAWK

-111 VGKTVSLETML
+111 VRKTVPLEIML
-122 KGIVV
+122 KGIAV

-142 GVEEVFVERMNE
+142 GVEEVFAERMNE
-154 KADLIGLDSSLFKN
+154 KADLIGMDSSIFKN

-173 VEGQITTARDMALL
+173 VEGQLTTARDMATL

-204 KKMTFNNITQ
+204 KKMTFNKITQ

-239 FHIVVTAQKGDD
+239 FHIVATAQKGDD

-277 FRNFNTVKVINAEEK
+277 FRNFNTVKVINADEK
-292 IAEVPVWKGA
+292 IAEMPVWKGDA
-302 ESELQLGTIKTASV
+302 SELQLGTIKTASV
-316 TVPRDAKGN
+316 TVPREAKGN

-352 LNGFEIE
+352 LNGLEIE

-394 IALVLIL
+394 ILLVVIL
-401 VFILILVKSAMRV
+401 VFILILVRSAMRV
-414 RGKDEFSGL
+414 RGKDELSGL

>member
-1 MNNMNRKF
+1 MNKKS
-9 CFSVLAYS
+9 CFSVLLYS
-17 VFIIF
+17 VFFIF
-22 ACMSFASANTDTIL
+22 SSMSYASANTDSLL
-36 PFKVKAKSA
+36 PFKVKAKAA
-45 VLINVNSGQIIYEQN
+45 VLINVNSGQVVFEQN

-87 ISLDDDVRVSEKAWK
+87 IGLDDEVRVSEKAWK
-102 TKGSRMFLE
+102 TEGSRMFLE
-111 VGKTVSLETML
+111 VRKTVPLEIML
-122 KGIVV
+122 KGIAV

-142 GVEEVFVERMNE
+142 GVEEVFAERMNE
-154 KADLIGLDSSLFKN
+154 KADLIGMDSSLFKN

-173 VEGQITTARDMALL
+173 VEGQVTTARDMATL

-204 KKMTFNNITQ
+204 KKMTFNKITQ

-239 FHIVVTAQKGDD
+239 FHIIATAQKGDD

-292 IAEVPVWKGA
+292 IAEMPVWKGDA
-302 ESELQLGTIKTASV
+302 SELKLGTVKTASV
-316 TVPRDAKGN
+316 TVPKEAKGD

-352 LNGFEIE
+352 LNGLEIE

-394 IALVLIL
+394 IALMLIL
-401 VFILILVKSAMRV
+401 VFILILVRSAMRV
-414 RGKDEFSGL
+414 RGKDGLSGL

>member
-1 MNNMNRKF
+1 MNKKS
-9 CFSVLAYS
+9 CFSVLLYS
-17 VFIIF
+17 VFFIF
-22 ACMSFASANTDTIL
+22 SSMSYASANTDSLL
-36 PFKVKAKSA
+36 PFKVKAKAA
-45 VLINVNSGQIIYEQN
+45 VLINVNSGQVVFEQN

-87 ISLDDDVRVSEKAWK
+87 IGLDDEVRVSEKAWK
-102 TKGSRMFLE
+102 TEGSRMFLE
-111 VGKTVSLETML
+111 VRKTVPLEIML
-122 KGIVV
+122 KGIAV

-142 GVEEVFVERMNE
+142 GVEEVFAERMNE
-154 KADLIGLDSSLFKN
+154 KADLIGMDSSLFKN

-173 VEGQITTARDMALL
+173 VEGQVTTARDMATL

-204 KKMTFNNITQ
+204 KKMTFNKITQ

-239 FHIVVTAQKGDD
+239 FHIVATAQKGDD

-277 FRNFNTVKVINAEEK
+277 FRNFNTVKVINADEK
-292 IAEVPVWKGA
+292 IAEMPVWKGDA
-302 ESELQLGTIKTASV
+302 SELQLGTVKTASV
-316 TVPRDAKGN
+316 TVPREARGD

-352 LNGFEIE
+352 LNGLEIE

-401 VFILILVKSAMRV
+401 VFILILVRSAMRV
-414 RGKDEFSGL
+414 RGKDGLSGL

>member
-1 MNNMNRKF
+1 MNKKS
-9 CFSVLAYS
+9 CFSVLIYS
-17 VFIIF
+17 VFSMLVG
-22 ACMSFASANTDTIL
+22 MSYASANTDSLL
-36 PFKVKAKSA
+36 PFKVKAKAA
-45 VLINVNSGQIIYEQN
+45 VLINVNSGQVVFEQN

-87 ISLDDDVRVSEKAWK
+87 IGLDDEVRVSEKAWK
-102 TKGSRMFLE
+102 TEGSRMFLE
-111 VGKTVSLETML
+111 VRKTVPLEIML
-122 KGIVV
+122 KGIAV

-142 GVEEVFVERMNE
+142 GVEEVFAERMNE
-154 KADLIGLDSSLFKN
+154 KADLIGMDSSLFKN

-173 VEGQITTARDMALL
+173 VEGQVTTARDMATL

-204 KKMTFNNITQ
+204 KKMTFNKITQ

-239 FHIVVTAQKGDD
+239 FHIVATAQKGDD

-277 FRNFNTVKVINAEEK
+277 FRNFNTVKVINADEK
-292 IAEVPVWKGA
+292 IAEMPVWKGDA
-302 ESELQLGTIKTASV
+302 SELQLGTIKTASV
-316 TVPRDAKGN
+316 TVPREAKGN

-352 LNGFEIE
+352 LNGLEIE

-401 VFILILVKSAMRV
+401 VFILILVRSAMRV
-414 RGKDEFSGL
+414 RGKDGLSGL